1 MKLTNVW
8 VFIVVNFIASIGGMY
23 LFNMTV
29 WAMITDVIDD
39 KEVQTMQRDDGTI
52 YGVYSFARKVGQ
64 ALAGGLGGFAL
75 SAIGY
80 DSLAA
85 AQTDSVRA
93 GIYALSTLFP
103 AVIYT
108 VVAIVFV
115 TLYPLSKKRV
125 EENTK
130 ELQARR

>member
-1 MKLTNVW
+1 M
-8 VFIVVNFIASIGGMY
+8 
-23 LFNMTV
+23 
-29 WAMITDVIDD
+29 IDD
-39 KEVQTMQRDDGTI
+39 QEVQTMQRDDGTI

-85 AQTDSVRA
+85 AQTDPVRW
-93 GIYALSTLFP
+93 GIYSLSTLFP

-108 VVAIVFV
+108 AVALVFLV
-115 TLYPLSKKRV
+115 LYPLSKKRV

-130 ELQARR
+130 ELQRRRA

>member
-1 MKLTNVW
+1 
-8 VFIVVNFIASIGGMY
+8 
-23 LFNMTV
+23 
-29 WAMITDVIDD
+29 
-39 KEVQTMQRDDGTI
+39 MQREDGTI

-80 DSLAA
+80 DSLAT
-85 AQTDSVRA
+85 AQADSVRQ

-108 VVAIVFV
+108 VVAVVFV
-115 TLYPLSKKRV
+115 AVYPLSKKRV
-125 EENTK
+125 AENTK
-130 ELQARR
+130 ELQLRR

>member
-8 VFIVVNFIASIGGMY
+8 IFIVVNFIASVGGMY

-80 DSLAA
+80 DSLAT
-85 AQTDSVRA
+85 AQADSVRQ

-108 VVAIVFV
+108 VVAVVFV
-115 TLYPLSKKRV
+115 AVYPLSKKRV
-125 EENTK
+125 AENTK
-130 ELQARR
+130 ELQLRR